1 MKWIGTQTI
10 YDHVR
15 LNKGITLDSVSITT
29 VQSSGESFVDN
40 DTSLMTSAA
49 IADKIEAYGY
59 STTAGDITGVTAG
72 TGLSG
77 GGTSG
82 AVTLNVEASQTQI
95 TAVGTIATGV
105 WQGTAIGASYVATLN
120 QDTTGT
126 AAEATILETARTIGG
141 VSFDGSGNINLPGVN
156 TAGDQD
162 TSGRAGTVATIAGL
176 APNTATTQATQGNI
190 TSCANLVTVGTIGTG
205 VWQGTGIASGYMAS
219 ATDSAK
225 GAVELATT
233 GEADTGT
240 DTARAVTPAGLKSHI
255 DARYAFSYLHFACQ
269 STMLSSGNWVGPS
282 GNGLNH
288 HVWNLDYGVNTETN
302 DTSEAAISRIYAQ
315 SGIRV
320 PVACVIDG
328 FSGMSRNAGGSRQVT
343 VGLFLAR
350 AADSN
355 AVPFG
360 TTSTTRPKLQCHADT
375 NNDGGDYIN
384 RAVHYEV
391 TGANLAMAAG
401 DVLYPAIKLTGVT
414 SSGDTDNTYT
424 TITIAF
430 KTLIA

>member
-105 WQGTAIGASYVATLN
+105 WQGTSI
-120 QDTTGT
+120 TTTYT
-126 AAEATILETARTIGG
+126 AAKVTSVVAGDGIDVSGATGDVTVTAETA
-141 VSFDGSGNINLPGVN
+141 SDSNPGV
-156 TAGDQD
+156 
-162 TSGRAGTVATIAGL
+162 
-176 APNTATTQATQGNI
+176 
-190 TSCANLVTVGTIGTG
+190 
-205 VWQGTGIASGYMAS
+205 
-219 ATDSAK
+219 
-225 GAVELATT
+225 VELATT

-315 SGIRV
+315 SGIRM

-328 FSGMSRNAGGSRQVT
+328 FSGMSRNAGGDRQVT
-343 VGLFLAR
+343 VGLFLSR

-355 AVPFG
+355 LVPFG
-360 TTSTTRPKLQCHADT
+360 TTTTTRPKMQCHADT
-375 NNDGGDYIN
+375 NNDSGDYSN
-384 RAVHYEV
+384 KAVHYEV

-414 SSGDTDNTYT
+414 SSGDTDSTYN